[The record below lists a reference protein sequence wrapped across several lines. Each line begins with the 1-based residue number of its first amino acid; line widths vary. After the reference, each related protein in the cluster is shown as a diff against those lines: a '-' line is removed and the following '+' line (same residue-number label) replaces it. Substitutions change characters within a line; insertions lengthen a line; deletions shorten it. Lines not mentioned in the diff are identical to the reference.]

1 MERLRQLL
9 GQIGAQLGVL
19 TVSQR
24 VAIGLCAAMI
34 VGSLLWLAQW
44 SAAPEMVPLVTRE
57 FSFDELDS
65 AESALQEEGIAFET
79 RGTRLFV
86 RSVDRYRVL
95 RVLHSAEALP
105 DGSLY
110 DMDAVVSNTS
120 PFLSPEQRRTNETWA
135 RGNELAKIIA
145 SSPYV
150 RDVRV
155 MITDRS
161 RRHLNR
167 APLEPSASVT
177 VTLASGKE
185 MRPAMVETFAKLV
198 SGAVAGL
205 EPHNVNVIDATTL
218 RAYNT
223 RHPDDPGGGEYL
235 DQVRQHENHLY
246 RKIMNKLAH
255 IPGVLVDVS
264 VQLDATKRVENL
276 IVHGEPAEKRTTSHE
291 TSQSVRMEPTE
302 AGLRPNTGVAV
313 TSAVGGQTGTTEEST
328 QEFFNPQVT
337 KTETIEH
344 LPFARKSVTAS
355 VSLPR
360 SFLVSVFMAN
370 RPEAEPPSDDDP
382 DFTSLRMEQV
392 DRIRKSVEK
401 IVMADSPDDV
411 IVDVYP
417 DVEWGSEGMG
427 WKVVPGNLAA
437 GDIAATGSDP
447 MALVRGYGPQAGM
460 GFLALM
466 SLFLMMRVVR
476 KSSPVEADEPV
487 SLGAEQVPAD
497 EGVFTVGPFPVGEAA
512 VSAALLAGREVGEET
527 LRYEELG
534 TEVAKMVESDPSAT
548 ADLLRRWIDDSV

>member
-65 AESALQEEGIAFET
+65 AESALREEGIAFET

-255 IPGVLVDVS
+255 IPG
-264 VQLDATKRVENL
+264 
-276 IVHGEPAEKRTTSHE
+276 
-291 TSQSVRMEPTE
+291 
-302 AGLRPNTGVAV
+302 
-313 TSAVGGQTGTTEEST
+313 AVGRDQ
-328 QEFFNPQVT
+328 
-337 KTETIEH
+337 
-344 LPFARKSVTAS
+344 ARRK
-355 VSLPR
+355 PHR
-360 SFLVSVFMAN
+360 S
-370 RPEAEPPSDDDP
+370 R
-382 DFTSLRMEQV
+382 R
-392 DRIRKSVEK
+392 
-401 IVMADSPDDV
+401 
-411 IVDVYP
+411 
-417 DVEWGSEGMG
+417 
-427 WKVVPGNLAA
+427 
-437 GDIAATGSDP
+437 
-447 MALVRGYGPQAGM
+447 
-460 GFLALM
+460 
-466 SLFLMMRVVR
+466 
-476 KSSPVEADEPV
+476 
-487 SLGAEQVPAD
+487 
-497 EGVFTVGPFPVGEAA
+497 
-512 VSAALLAGREVGEET
+512 AGREEDDFARDVTIGAYGADGGGASSEHRGGRDLRGGRTDGYHGGVGAGVLQPAGHEN
-527 LRYEELG
+527 
-534 TEVAKMVESDPSAT
+534 
-548 ADLLRRWIDDSV
+548 